1 MTFAVARQR
10 TLCASISA
18 ALLAVGL
25 ISGSAVAQSPQNDD
39 AAKLAY
45 LNPTGRYFVH
55 YAEPSVA
62 AYNRASA
69 SASGNANGSA
79 SLQANSTAAASTV
92 TATAIDAIP
101 YRLEVSGRH
110 RLDVDSREAQA
121 YVSRLESVQSR
132 RLADIRQTLQRNVEV
147 VRTFSYA
154 LNASV
159 IEMSGEEAARVAK
172 LPGVAR
178 VEPVRQESVA
188 DDVST
193 KFIGAHRLWT
203 ASSRP
208 LPGDATFTFP
218 TLQDLFGTLQTPSG
232 FKGDGVVV
240 GDIDSGYNSLSP
252 SFQATDASGYT
263 ITNPLGSGKY
273 LGDCAVPG
281 ISFGGCNDKVFGVY
295 DKIHAT
301 NPKKLPFFS
310 VEDYQ
315 GHGSHTASTAAGNA
329 RSAEDN
335 GYSANISGIAPH
347 ANLMVYFVC
356 ENPKSCWND
365 ASAAA
370 AEQAIKDGFVHVLNF
385 SIGGGNQPWD
395 DAVSQAFLA
404 AEGAG
409 IFVAAAAGNTGDSI
423 PVAVPGSANHLEP
436 WTLGVAATTDTGGAA
451 PLTSL
456 LSLTSPATPAG
467 YEAETQNVAAYPMDG
482 AAPLTASLPNSTSYA
497 LSPTFKNADTTGSD
511 GCAPF
516 PAATFKNAVALLS
529 RGTCNFSVKAANAA
543 TAGAIAAV
551 IADNRPEAYPGLNAA
566 GATIPVFY
574 VSQDQGAVQA
584 SLLQTKNNSGTVSLN
599 VPRRTPV
606 RPTTQPDVLANFS
619 LWGPAPFDI
628 LKPEI
633 AAPGVAILAAFNN
646 QVRDT
651 DTSSKTYL
659 QELAPQTPENVGFD
673 DGTSMATP
681 HIAGSAALLMGLH
694 PDWKPMEV
702 KSALMMT
709 ASEANLINANNPS
722 AVVPAD
728 YFKRGAGR
736 VQVDVAS
743 RAGLVLDETVEN
755 MQNANPAKGGD
766 PSTLNLASLQKAG
779 CAVRCSFTR
788 TFRSTLSSNSAWTTW
803 ATGELGNRISVTP
816 AQFSVPAGGEVTLT
830 FTVDTKNLTPA
841 DAKYHFG
848 EVLLSQTADL
858 PQAFYLSPTLHIPLA
873 VAVPAPTLLA
883 STNTITISLNG
894 QPSGNASLALTN
906 PGDGTMVFSTQTAG
920 TAAFTAMKQ
929 PALIQSGYNSTH
941 VLASGNYYMADDFTI
956 PSDGTGLTQIS
967 VDGFVNDGS
976 QKLTS
981 FGPSLGLHWRIYAD
995 KQGVPAGNPDNNDNA
1010 VWKYD
1015 ATAASPGVTVGGAY
1029 GSSFVLNLATAKLNA
1044 VLPKGR
1050 YWLVV
1055 YPDLPCSANSS
1066 GKCTFVWNWFTSNAG
1081 DATLPVQ
1088 VSTTNGG
1095 SSWSVPGDLKQNGLA
1110 ATITTQAGCSAPPA
1124 WLSISPGSGMTP
1136 SASTAQIKFTATSAA
1151 FAPQTSASALV
1162 CLGTGYQN
1170 DFPLVLPKSTIPVLV
1185 NVSN

>member
-1 MTFAVARQR
+1 M
-10 TLCASISA
+10 
-18 ALLAVGL
+18 GL
-25 ISGSAVAQSPQNDD
+25 ISGSAAAQNPQNDN
-39 AAKLAY
+39 AAKVAY

-69 SASGNANGSA
+69 SASSNANGSA
-79 SLQANSTAAASTV
+79 SLQANSTVAASMA
-92 TATAIDAIP
+92 TATTIDAIP
-101 YRLEVSGRH
+101 YRLETSGRH

-132 RLADIRQTLQRNVEV
+132 RLADIRQTLQRNVQV

-159 IEMSGEEAARVAK
+159 IEMTGEEAARVAK

-178 VEPVRQESVA
+178 VEPVRQEAVS

-240 GDIDSGYNSLSP
+240 GDIDTGYNSLSP

-273 LGDCAVPG
+273 LGDCAVAG
-281 ISFGGCNDKVFGVY
+281 ISLGGCNDKVIGVY

-301 NPKKLPFFS
+301 DPTQLPFFS

-329 RSAEDN
+329 RSAQVD
-335 GYSANISGIAPH
+335 GFTSPTNISGIAPH
-347 ANLMVYFVC
+347 ANLMVFFVC
-356 ENPKSCWND
+356 ENPKSCGND

-370 AEQAIKDGFVHVLNF
+370 AEQAIKDGLVHVLNF
-385 SIGGGNQPWD
+385 SIGGGSQPWD
-395 DAVSQAFLA
+395 DSVSQAFLA

-423 PVAVPGSANHLEP
+423 PIAVPGSANHLEP
-436 WTLGVAATTDTGGAA
+436 WTLGVAATTDTGGSPANF
-451 PLTSL
+451 
-456 LSLTSPATPAG
+456 LSLTSPVTPPG
-467 YEAETQNVAAYPMDG
+467 NEANTQNVPAYLMDSTP
-482 AAPLTASLPNSTSYA
+482 PLTAALPNSTPYL

-516 PAATFKNAVALLS
+516 PANTFKNAVALLS
-529 RGTCNFSVKAANAA
+529 RGTCNFSVKAVNAA

-566 GATIPVFY
+566 GSSIPVFY
-574 VSQDQGAVQA
+574 LGQQQGAVQA
-584 SLLQTKNNSGTVSLN
+584 RLLQGAGSVGGTVSLSLLARAPQ
-599 VPRRTPV
+599 V
-606 RPTTQPDVLANFS
+606 PDVLANFS
-619 LWGPAPFDI
+619 LWGPASFDV

-633 AAPGVAILAAFNN
+633 AAPGVAVLAAFNN

-651 DTSSKTYL
+651 DTKSKTYL
-659 QELAPQTPENVGFD
+659 QELSPQTPETVGFD
-673 DGTSMATP
+673 SGTSMATP
-681 HIAGSAALLMGLH
+681 HITGSAALLMGLH
-694 PDWKPMEV
+694 PDWTPMEV

-709 ASEANLINANNPS
+709 ASEANLINANDLS

-743 RAGLVLDETVEN
+743 RAGLVLNETVEN

-779 CAVRCSFTR
+779 CAVQCRFTR
-788 TFRSTLSSNSAWTTW
+788 TFHSTLSSSSTWTTW

-816 AQFSVPAGGEVTLT
+816 AQFSVPAGGEVSLT
-830 FTVDTKNLTPA
+830 FTVNTKSLTP
-841 DAKYHFG
+841 DDTKYHFG
-848 EVLLSQTADL
+848 EVQLSQTADL
-858 PQAFYLSPTLHIPLA
+858 PQAFYVSPTLHIPLA
-873 VAVPAPTLLA
+873 VAVPTPTLLA
-883 STNTITISLNG
+883 STNKIAISLNG
-894 QPSGNASLALTN
+894 QPSGSANLNLTN
-906 PGDGTMVFSTQTAG
+906 PGDGTMLFNTQTAG
-920 TAAFTAMKQ
+920 AVAFAAMKQ

-956 PSDGTGLTQIS
+956 PSDGTALTQIS
-967 VDGFVNDGS
+967 VDGFVNSGA
-976 QKLTS
+976 QKLTD
-981 FGPSLGLHWRIYAD
+981 FGSSLGLHWRIYAD
-995 KQGVPAGNPDNNDNA
+995 NQGVPAGNPDNNDNA

-1015 ATAASPGVTVGGAY
+1015 ATAASAGVTVGGAY
-1029 GSSFVLNLATAKLNA
+1029 GSSFVLNLTAAKLNT
-1044 VLPKGR
+1044 VLPKGH

-1055 YPDLPCSANSS
+1055 YPDLPCNANSN

-1088 VSTTNGG
+1088 VNTTNSG
-1095 SSWSVPGDLKQNGLA
+1095 SSWSVPSDLKQNGLA

-1124 WLSISPGSGMTP
+1124 WLSIAPGSGVAP
-1136 SASTAQIKFTATSAA
+1136 SASTAQVKFTATSAG
-1151 FAPQTSASALV
+1151 FAPQASASALV

-1170 DFPLVLPKSTIPVLV
+1170 DFPLVLPRATIPVLV
-1185 NVSN
+1185 NASN

>member
-18 ALLAVGL
+18 ALLAAGL
-25 ISGSAVAQSPQNDD
+25 ISGSAAAQSPQNDD
-39 AAKLAY
+39 AAKVAY

-69 SASGNANGSA
+69 SASGNANSSA
-79 SLQANSTAAASTV
+79 SLQANSTAAASKAR
-92 TATAIDAIP
+92 ATTIDAIP
-101 YRLEVSGRH
+101 YRLEASGRH

-121 YVSRLESVQSR
+121 YVSRLESAHSR

-154 LNASV
+154 LNAAV
-159 IEMSGEEAARVAK
+159 IEMTGEEAARVAK

-178 VEPVRQESVA
+178 VEPVRKESVS

-218 TLQDLFGTLQTPSG
+218 TLQDLFGSLQAPSG

-301 NPKKLPFFS
+301 KPKELPFFS

-329 RSAEDN
+329 RSAPVG
-335 GYSANISGIAPH
+335 GYATPTNISGIAPH
-347 ANLMVYFVC
+347 ANLMVFFVC
-356 ENPKSCWND
+356 ENPKNCLGD

-370 AEQAIKDGFVHVLNF
+370 AEQAIKDGLVHVLNF
-385 SIGGGNQPWD
+385 SISGGSQPWD

-409 IFVAAAAGNTGDSI
+409 IFVAAAAGNTGDSV

-436 WTLGVAATTDTGGAA
+436 WTLGVAATTDTGGEPAS
-451 PLTSL
+451 SL
-456 LSLTSPATPAG
+456 NLTSPATPPG
-467 YEAETQNVAAYPMDG
+467 NEANTQNVATYFMSG
-482 AAPLTASLPNSTSYA
+482 AAPLSVALPDSTPYA
-497 LSPTFKNADTTGSD
+497 LSPTFKNADTTGTD

-516 PAATFKNAVALLS
+516 PAGTFKNAVALLS

-566 GATIPVFY
+566 GSPIPVFY
-574 VSQDQGAVQA
+574 VSQQQGAVQA
-584 SLLQTKNNSGTVSLN
+584 RLLQGAGSAGGTVSLSLLARLAQ
-599 VPRRTPV
+599 V
-606 RPTTQPDVLANFS
+606 PDVLANFS
-619 LWGPAPFDI
+619 LWGPAPFDV

-633 AAPGVAILAAFNN
+633 AAPGVAILAALNN

-651 DTSSKTYL
+651 DTNSKTYL

-709 ASEANLINANNPS
+709 ASEANLVNANNPS
-722 AVVPAD
+722 SAVPAD
-728 YFKRGAGR
+728 YFQRGAGR

-743 RAGLVLDETVEN
+743 RAGLVLNETVEN

-779 CAVRCSFTR
+779 CAVRCRFTR
-788 TFRSTLSSNSAWTTW
+788 TFRSTLSSNSAWTTS

-830 FTVDTKNLTPA
+830 FTVDTKNLSPD

-873 VAVPAPTLLA
+873 VAVPTPTLLA
-883 STNTITISLNG
+883 STNTIAISLNG
-894 QPSGNASLALTN
+894 QPSGSASLELTN
-906 PGDGTMVFSTQTAG
+906 PGDGTMLFNTQTAG
-920 TAAFTAMKQ
+920 TIAFAAMKQ

-941 VLASGNYYMADDFTI
+941 VLASGNRYMADDFTI
-956 PSDGTGLTQIS
+956 PYDGIGLTQIS
-967 VDGFVNDGS
+967 VDGFVNSGT
-976 QKLTS
+976 QKLTD

-1015 ATAASPGVTVGGAY
+1015 ATAASPGVAVAGSY

-1055 YPDLPCSANSS
+1055 YPDLPCSADSN
-1066 GKCTFVWNWFTSNAG
+1066 GNCTFVWNWFTSNAG
-1081 DATLPVQ
+1081 DATLPVK
-1088 VSTTNGG
+1088 VDTTSGG

-1124 WLSISPGSGMTP
+1124 WLSISPASGVAP
-1136 SASTAQIKFTATSAA
+1136 SASTAQINFTATSAG

-1170 DFPLVLPKSTIPVLV
+1170 DFPLVLPRSSIPVLV